1 MKNFISPSWASMFLA
16 IATMWSSCE
25 SNSQK
30 LDNAQ
35 TKIEAAKTDLKLAEK
50 EGSIAAQKVATEEE
64 WKSYKAAEEA
74 KVKDNE
80 VQIVQLKK
88 AIQANKTKI
97 ELAYLKNINQ
107 LELRNTAMKA
117 RIDQYDKNHSDWA
130 AFKTEFG
137 KDMDE
142 LGKAMKNLIAEF
154 K

>member
-1 MKNFISPSWASMFLA
+1 MKNFISPSWASMLA

-25 SNSQK
+25 SNTQK

-50 EGSIAAQKVATEEE
+50 EGSIVAQKVATEEE

-80 VQIVQLKK
+80 VQIMQLKK

-130 AFKTEFG
+130 VFKTEFG

-142 LGKAMKNLIAEF
+142 IGKAMKNLIAEF